1 MEAEPKLPET
11 TNKTSKRP
19 PHDLTTEYG
28 QMNER
33 LGKGGDECEI
43 TSVAQEMS
51 PKRVKEVGC
60 PKLFEN
66 RPIIRLFLVILV
78 NGLVSMMCAA
88 IFISIE
94 GPSQEVIFFTHM
106 TIFSFL
112 EIPGLQGD
120 RNGRWHIANGTWRI
134 NLWKAAGLS
143 SCLIEKRNNYCN
155 YIFFTL

>member
-1 MEAEPKLPET
+1 MEADPTLPGT
-11 TNKTSKRP
+11 TKETSKRP
-19 PHDLTTEYG
+19 PHDLTAEYG
-28 QMNER
+28 QTDNNEK
-33 LGKGGDECEI
+33 LGKGGDGCVI
-43 TSVAQEMS
+43 ASVAQEMS

-60 PKLFEN
+60 PKLLEK

-78 NGLVSMMCAA
+78 NGLVSMMSAA

-120 RNGRWHIANGTWRI
+120 R
-134 NLWKAAGLS
+134 
-143 SCLIEKRNNYCN
+143 
-155 YIFFTL
+155 